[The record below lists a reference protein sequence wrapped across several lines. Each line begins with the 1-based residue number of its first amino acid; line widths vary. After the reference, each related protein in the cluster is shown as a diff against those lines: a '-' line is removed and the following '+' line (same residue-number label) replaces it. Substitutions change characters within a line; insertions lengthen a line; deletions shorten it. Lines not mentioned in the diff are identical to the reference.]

1 MFLAQESQ
9 SSKSTRSVRTLSDD
23 RQFPLDAWILREVDN
38 VFWLD
43 EINDRAAS
51 AASKSQGESDMG
63 ESELNMGVKAK
74 SNACGIAVSALRTFR
89 IVWWRAS
96 TVRIE
101 PAAVR
106 RTGPVRRWTA
116 PRYAVTP
123 TFSTRRA
130 TPAMV
135 VMSVRT
141 LEKSNEQVVTGV
153 PPRALMPAWEKETSE
168 SDQTEVTR
176 QEFANA
182 LQARLSG

>member
-1 MFLAQESQ
+1 MAEELKVKRVPMLTVPVFVMARDGFAGMPRSQ
-9 SSKSTRSVRTLSDD
+9 PEMKAPAMAKTSL
-23 RQFPLDAWILREVDN
+23 
-38 VFWLD
+38 
-43 EINDRAAS
+43 
-51 AASKSQGESDMG
+51 
-63 ESELNMGVKAK
+63 GVKAK
-74 SNACGIAVSALRTFR
+74 SNACGMAVPALRTFR

-135 VMSVRT
+135 VMSVGT

-153 PPRALMPAWEKETSE
+153 PPRALMPAWDKETPE
-168 SDQTEVTR
+168 SGQTEVTR
-176 QEFANA
+176 QEFVNA